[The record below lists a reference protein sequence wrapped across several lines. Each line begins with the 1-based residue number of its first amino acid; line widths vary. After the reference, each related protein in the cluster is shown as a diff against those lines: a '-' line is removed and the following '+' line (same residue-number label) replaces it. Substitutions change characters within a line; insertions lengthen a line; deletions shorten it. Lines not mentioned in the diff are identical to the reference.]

1 MRTRPFQFAIVMTGL
16 AMAAP
21 QAAWADSLPCLIKHV
36 GNLAPWTVIKN
47 CPVEAGKVKV
57 FEKEPRYTRMGN
69 VDTPEFADKKETIR
83 NWTELKEAGDTFTF
97 KKDKKYW
104 MVFYPKDTVVAVRL
118 DFVKGKATNM
128 TTLTVNGFFHNG
140 EWRKKSGITSIAKAP
155 PQVALA
161 YGAGADRKHERIQQR
176 EFRQGPRSRGQ
187 ARERLP
193 HPALS
198 PISAIPCRPWAL
210 PCPKAPAARPWPGRT
225 SRSRRDRW

>member
-1 MRTRPFQFAIVMTGL
+1 MCTRPFQFAIVMTGL

-57 FEKEPRYTRMGN
+57 FEKEPKYTRITGN

-155 PQVALA
+155 PEVALA
-161 YGAGADRKHERIQQR
+161 YGAGADRSMS
-176 EFRQGPRSRGQ
+176 EFNKENFGKG
-187 ARERLP
+187 L
-193 HPALS
+193 
-198 PISAIPCRPWAL
+198 
-210 PCPKAPAARPWPGRT
+210 APAGKPENVFLTLR
-225 SRSRRDRW
+225 